1 MAQAFV
7 CDICGYRPRRSDAA
21 VQILNEGVDQYEVPI
36 HYVRCYSCGN
46 EWVE

>member
-21 VQILNEGVDQYEVPI
+21 VQILNEGVDQYEVKSGDYKGVTA
-36 HYVRCYSCGN
+36 HNLLG
-46 EWVE
+46 